1 MFMLRPFRLFFKALV
16 VDATPRQMA
25 FGFAMGL
32 LVGLVP
38 KGNLLAIGLMMLMC
52 SLRVNLGV
60 ALATVFVSSWVGMLL
75 DPITHRIGEFLLKSE
90 SLRPLWATMYDTSLL
105 PWTDFNNT
113 VVLGSFTLGVAAF
126 VPMYFISRPI
136 FGLLTPRLVTWAQRF
151 RLVTLLWGGEL
162 TGKVC

>member
-16 VDATPRQMA
+16 VDATPSQMA
-25 FGFAMGL
+25 LGLAFGV

-60 ALATVFVSSWVGMLL
+60 GLATVFATSWVGVLL
-75 DPITHRIGEFLLKSE
+75 DPISHRIGEFLLKSDA
-90 SLRPLWATMYDTSLL
+90 LRPLWEPMYDTMLL

-113 VVLGSFTLGVAAF
+113 VVLGSFSMGAAAF
-126 VPMYFISRPI
+126 IPLYFLSKPI
-136 FGLLTPRLVTWAQRF
+136 FGVLTPQLVTWAQRF
-151 RLVTLLWGGEL
+151 RLVSLLWGGEL
-162 TGKVC
+162 TGKLA

>member
-1 MFMLRPFRLFFKALV
+1 MFVLRPFRLFFKALII
-16 VDATPRQMA
+16 DASPRQMA
-25 FGFAMGL
+25 FGFALGV

-60 ALATVFVSSWVGMLL
+60 GLATVFVASWAGMLL

-90 SLRPLWATMYDTSLL
+90 PLRPLWETMIDTALL

-113 VVLGSFTLGVAAF
+113 VVLGSFSLGLVAF
-126 VPMYFISRPI
+126 VPLYFLSRPV
-136 FGLLTPRLVTWAQRF
+136 FGLLTPRLVAWAQRF
-151 RLVTLLWGGEL
+151 RLVSLLWGGEL
-162 TGKVC
+162 TGKLA

>member
-16 VDATPRQMA
+16 VDATPGQM
-25 FGFAMGL
+25 AMGL
-32 LVGLVP
+32 ALGVLVGLVP

-60 ALATVFVSSWVGMLL
+60 GLATVFATSWIGVLL
-75 DPITHRIGEFLLKSE
+75 DPISHRIGEYLLKNE
-90 SLRPLWATMYDTSLL
+90 SLRPLWEEMYDTMLL

-113 VVLGSFTLGVAAF
+113 VVLGSFSMGAAAF
-126 VPMYFISRPI
+126 VPLYFLSKPI
-136 FGLLTPRLVTWAQRF
+136 FGVLTPRLVTWAQRF
-151 RLVTLLWGGEL
+151 RLVSLLWGGEL

>member
-16 VDATPRQMA
+16 VDATPSQMA
-25 FGFAMGL
+25 MGFALGV

-60 ALATVFVSSWVGMLL
+60 GLATVFATSWIGVLL
-75 DPITHRIGEFLLKSE
+75 DPISHRIGEFLLKNE
-90 SLRPLWATMYDTSLL
+90 SLRPLWEEMYDTMLL

-113 VVLGSFTLGVAAF
+113 VVLGSFSMGAAAF
-126 VPMYFISRPI
+126 VPLYFLSKPV
-136 FGLLTPRLVTWAQRF
+136 FGVLTPRLVTWAQRF
-151 RLVTLLWGGEL
+151 RLVSLLWGGEL
-162 TGKVC
+162 TGKLA

>member
-16 VDATPRQMA
+16 VDATPQQMA
-25 FGFAMGL
+25 FGLALGV

-38 KGNLLAIGLMMLMC
+38 KGNLLAIGLMMLLC

-60 ALATVFVSSWVGMLL
+60 GLATIFVTSWAGMLL
-75 DPITHRIGEFLLKSE
+75 DPITHRVGEYLLRSELLK
-90 SLRPLWATMYDTSLL
+90 PLWETMYDTALL

-113 VVLGSFTLGVAAF
+113 VVLGSFVLGAGAF
-126 VPMYFISRPI
+126 APLYFLSRPL
-136 FGLLTPRLVTWAQRF
+136 FGLLTPRLVAWAQRF
-151 RLVTLLWGGEL
+151 RLVSLLWGGEL

>member
-1 MFMLRPFRLFFKALV
+1 MFLLRPFRLFFKALV
-16 VDATPRQMA
+16 VDATPSQMA
-25 FGFAMGL
+25 FGLAFGV

-38 KGNLLAIGLMMLMC
+38 KGNLLAIGLMMLLC

-60 ALATVFVSSWVGMLL
+60 GLATVFVTTWAGMLL
-75 DPITHRIGEFLLKSE
+75 DPITHRIGEFLLKNE
-90 SLRPLWATMYDTSLL
+90 TLKPLWETMYDTALL

-113 VVLGSFTLGVAAF
+113 VVLGSFVMGAGAF
-126 VPMYFISRPI
+126 VPLYFLSRPI

-151 RLVTLLWGGEL
+151 RLVSLLWGGEL

>member
-16 VDATPRQMA
+16 VDATPGQMA
-25 FGFAMGL
+25 MGFALGV

-60 ALATVFVSSWVGMLL
+60 GLATVFATSWIGVLL
-75 DPITHRIGEFLLKSE
+75 DPISHRIGEFLLKNE
-90 SLRPLWATMYDTSLL
+90 SLRPLWEEMYDTMLL

-113 VVLGSFTLGVAAF
+113 VVLGSFSMGAAAF
-126 VPMYFISRPI
+126 VPLYFLSKPV
-136 FGLLTPRLVTWAQRF
+136 FGVLTPRLVSWAQRF
-151 RLVTLLWGGEL
+151 RLISLLWGGEL
-162 TGKVC
+162 TGKLT

>member
-25 FGFAMGL
+25 FGLALGV

-38 KGNLLAIGLMMLMC
+38 KGNLLAIGLMMLLC

-60 ALATVFVSSWVGMLL
+60 GLATVFATSWAGMLL
-75 DPITHRIGEFLLKSE
+75 DPITHRIGEFLLKSDV
-90 SLRPLWATMYDTSLL
+90 LKPLWETMYDTALL

-113 VVLGSFTLGVAAF
+113 VVLGSFVLGAGAF
-126 VPMYFISRPI
+126 LPLYFLSRPI
-136 FGLLTPRLVTWAQRF
+136 FGLLTPRLVAWAQRF
-151 RLVTLLWGGEL
+151 RLVSLLWGGEL
-162 TGKVC
+162 TGKMC

>member
-1 MFMLRPFRLFFKALV
+1 MFLLRPFRLFFKALV
-16 VDATPRQMA
+16 VDATPSQMA
-25 FGFAMGL
+25 FGLAFGV

-38 KGNLLAIGLMMLMC
+38 KGNLLAIGLMMLLC

-60 ALATVFVSSWVGMLL
+60 GLATVFVTTWAGMLL
-75 DPITHRIGEFLLKSE
+75 DPITHRIGEFLLKNE
-90 SLRPLWATMYDTSLL
+90 TLKPLWETMYDTMLL

-113 VVLGSFTLGVAAF
+113 VVLGSFVMGAGAF
-126 VPMYFISRPI
+126 VPLYFLSRPI

-151 RLVTLLWGGEL
+151 RLVSLLWGGEL

>member
-1 MFMLRPFRLFFKALV
+1 MFVLRPFRLFFKALV

-25 FGFAMGL
+25 FGFALGV

-60 ALATVFVSSWVGMLL
+60 GLATVFVTSWAGMLL
-75 DPITHRIGEFLLKSE
+75 DPITHRIGEFLLKSDA
-90 SLRPLWATMYDTSLL
+90 LKPLWETMYDTALL

-113 VVLGSFTLGVAAF
+113 VVLGSFVLGAGAF
-126 VPMYFISRPI
+126 LPLYFLSRPM
-136 FGLLTPRLVTWAQRF
+136 FGLLTPRLVAWAQRF
-151 RLVTLLWGGEL
+151 RLVSLLWGGEL
-162 TGKVC
+162 TGKMC

>member
-16 VDATPRQMA
+16 VDATPGQM
-25 FGFAMGL
+25 AMGL
-32 LVGLVP
+32 ALGVLVGLVP

-60 ALATVFVSSWVGMLL
+60 GLATVFATSWIGVLL
-75 DPITHRIGEFLLKSE
+75 DPISHRIGEFLLKNE
-90 SLRPLWATMYDTSLL
+90 SLRPLWEAMYDTMLL

-113 VVLGSFTLGVAAF
+113 VVLGSFSMGAAAF
-126 VPMYFISRPI
+126 VPLYFLSKPV
-136 FGLLTPRLVTWAQRF
+136 FGVLTPRLVTWAQRF
-151 RLVTLLWGGEL
+151 RLVSLLWGGEL

>member
-25 FGFAMGL
+25 FGFALGV

-38 KGNLLAIGLMMLMC
+38 KGNLLAIGLMMLLC

-60 ALATVFVSSWVGMLL
+60 GFATIFVTSWAGMLL

-90 SLRPLWATMYDTSLL
+90 TLRPLWETMSDTALL

-113 VVLGSFTLGVAAF
+113 VVLGSFVLGAGAF
-126 VPMYFISRPI
+126 GPLYVLSRPI
-136 FGLLTPRLVTWAQRF
+136 FGLVTPRLVTWAQRF
-151 RLVTLLWGGEL
+151 RLVSLLWGGEM
-162 TGKVC
+162 TGKLA

>member
-16 VDATPRQMA
+16 VDATPSQMA
-25 FGFAMGL
+25 MGFALGV

-60 ALATVFVSSWVGMLL
+60 GLATVFATSWIGVLL
-75 DPITHRIGEFLLKSE
+75 DPISHRIGEFLLKNE
-90 SLRPLWATMYDTSLL
+90 SLRPLWEEMYDTMLL

-113 VVLGSFTLGVAAF
+113 VVLGSFSMGAAAF
-126 VPMYFISRPI
+126 VPLYFLSKPV
-136 FGLLTPRLVTWAQRF
+136 FGVLTPRLVTWAQRF
-151 RLVTLLWGGEL
+151 RLVSLLWGGEL